1 MTNIKQGLSLIIP
14 VFNEEKTIEL
24 IIKRCHSLPLAKQLI
39 VVNDGSKDKTK
50 SVLGKISKKYPSVT
64 IIHHQT
70 NLGKGM
76 AIKTGLSQALGKYVL
91 VQDADLEYYPE
102 EIVRLY
108 EKAEGASDG
117 IVFGNRS
124 ANKQKGYILA
134 QLGNWYLNL
143 LFFSLFGL
151 QLQDSYT
158 CYKLI
163 PRKIWQRINLQSNGF
178 EIDAELVS
186 KLGREGYKII
196 EVPISYHPR
205 KYSEGKKI
213 NWIDVIWATKVAFKI
228 RFFTKKDLYE

>member
-1 MTNIKQGLSLIIP
+1 MTKTEQALSIIIP
-14 VFNEEKTIEL
+14 IYNEEKTLEIIIE
-24 IIKRCHSLPLAKQLI
+24 RCNKLPIAKQLI
-39 VVNDGSKDKTK
+39 IVNDGSKDKTESILA
-50 SVLGKISKKYPSVT
+50 SVAKRYPSIT
-64 IIHHQT
+64 IIHHKV

-76 AIKTGLSQALGKYVL
+76 AIKTGLSQALGEYVL

-102 EIVRLY
+102 EIVKLY
-108 EKAEGASDG
+108 KKAKKSADG

-134 QLGNWYLNL
+134 QLGNWYLNQMFYL
-143 LFFSLFGL
+143 LFGL

-163 PRKIWQRINLQSNGF
+163 PREIWQKINLQSNGF

-186 KLGREGYKII
+186 KLGRGGYKIMEI
-196 EVPISYHPR
+196 PISYHPR

-213 NWIDVIWATKVAFKI
+213 SWIDVIKATIIALKVKF
-228 RFFTKKDLYE
+228 L